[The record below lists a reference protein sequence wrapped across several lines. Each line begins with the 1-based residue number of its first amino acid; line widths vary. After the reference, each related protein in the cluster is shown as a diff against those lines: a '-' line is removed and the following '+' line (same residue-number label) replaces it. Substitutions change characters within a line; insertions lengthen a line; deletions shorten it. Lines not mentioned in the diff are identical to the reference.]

1 MNQNSIVTKKFGHSS
16 TRCTSKTWRNNNW
29 CSIKWH
35 WMPLYTILPSR
46 DFKHTEC
53 LPSVFSRISGINIIT
68 SNIQIMLVHCTV
80 NLHVY
85 RNIPICWSSV
95 RIYTGT
101 CLHQRDLAE
110 SSLSP
115 NKWFLQRK
123 YSYTV
128 CVDYRMQ
135 EQKQYFLY
143 PQTVNIHITIVDIH
157 G

>member
-1 MNQNSIVTKKFGHSS
+1 MN
-16 TRCTSKTWRNNNW
+16 NNNW

-53 LPSVFSRISGINIIT
+53 LSSVFSRISGMNIIT
-68 SNIQIMLVHCTV
+68 SNIQIMLVLWIYIHKYR
-80 NLHVY
+80 Y
-85 RNIPICWSSV
+85 RNIPISWSSV
-95 RIYTGT
+95 RKHTGT
-101 CLHQRDLAE
+101 YLHQLDLAKN
-110 SSLSP
+110 SLSP

-128 CVDYRMQ
+128 CVDYRIQ

>member
-1 MNQNSIVTKKFGHSS
+1 
-16 TRCTSKTWRNNNW
+16 
-29 CSIKWH
+29 
-35 WMPLYTILPSR
+35 MPLYTILPSR

-101 CLHQRDLAE
+101 YLHQRDLAE

-123 YSYTV
+123 YSYMCRLQNAGTEAIFLV
-128 CVDYRMQ
+128 SSNC
-135 EQKQYFLY
+135 QYPYNNSGY
-143 PQTVNIHITIVDIH
+143 PWIIFFMKLKECIYM
-157 G
+157 